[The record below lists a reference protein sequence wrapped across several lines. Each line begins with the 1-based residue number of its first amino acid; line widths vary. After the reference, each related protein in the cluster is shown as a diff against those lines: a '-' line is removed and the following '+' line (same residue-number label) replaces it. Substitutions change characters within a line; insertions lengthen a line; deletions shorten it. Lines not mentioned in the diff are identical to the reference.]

1 MVSVIVPVYNPG
13 EWFED
18 CINSILEQTYQHIEV
33 ILVDD
38 GSTDG
43 SEKKCDLYAEQDD
56 RVQVIHVKNGG
67 GFLKHEILEFKR
79 QKATFCFLS
88 IVMTGLK
95 NLLTDA
101 LRRIETDESELAIY
115 AMQIDKYKNGNIT
128 TKDMRYEK
136 GYCFFARRDC

>member
-67 GFLKHEILEFKR
+67 VSKARNIGIQAAKGDFLLFIDSDDWIEE
-79 QKATFCFLS
+79 
-88 IVMTGLK
+88 

-101 LRRIETDESELAIY
+101 LRRIETDESELAI
-115 AMQIDKYKNGNIT
+115 
-128 TKDMRYEK
+128 
-136 GYCFFARRDC
+136 